1 MAYLT
6 GRRVSLLW
14 IAGAFSILTL
24 AGIGPYPLGVPV
36 LSDRLSPEDLI
47 TVVLGAALGAV
58 LGAFQSFLLR
68 QGRPPSNSFVAY
80 TAAGM
85 ALAWLEWS
93 TTSVVLAPILRAYF
107 DAVAPPIN
115 YITAGLMAATLA
127 VTQLLAHGPEAP
139 NGARWAAFTAIG
151 WFLAW
156 IFCAPIA
163 SGILPENSSPLW
175 WPLAAAAFGL
185 IFSSATA
192 LAFFRGVRQPQ
203 SLAA

>member
-6 GRRVSLLW
+6 GRRVPLLW
-14 IAGAFSILTL
+14 IAGVFPVLTL

-58 LGAFQSFLLR
+58 LGGFQSFLLR
-68 QGRPPSNSFVAY
+68 QGRPPSISFVAY

-85 ALAWLEWS
+85 ALAWLVWS
-93 TTSVVLAPILRAYF
+93 TTSVVLAPILGAYF
-107 DAVAPPIN
+107 DALAPPIN
-115 YITAGLMAATLA
+115 CITAGLMAAALA
-127 VTQLLAHGPEAP
+127 ATQLLAHGPEAP
-139 NGARWAAFTAIG
+139 DGARWAAFTAVG

-156 IFCAPIA
+156 IICAPVA
-163 SGILPENSSPLW
+163 SAILPDNSSPLW

-185 IFSSATA
+185 VFASATA
-192 LAFFRGVRQPQ
+192 LAFFRGVRQHQ